1 MNIPQHHQRVMPYL
15 MLANAVHFIEFA
27 LTVFDAQLLSKQLH
41 VNGSLM
47 HSEIQLGESTIMLS
61 EATEQWKPQYANLF
75 VYVENA
81 DATFNKAIAQGAKEV
96 MGLSDQDYGRTCGV
110 LDPYG
115 NTWWITSIKN

>member
-15 MLANAVHFIEFA
+15 MLANAAQFIEFA

-47 HSEIQLGESTIMLS
+47 HSEIQIGECTIMLS

-75 VYVENA
+75 VYVDNA

>member
-15 MLANAVHFIEFA
+15 MLANAVQFIEFA
-27 LTVFDAQLLSKQLH
+27 LTVFDAQLLNKQLH

-47 HSEIQLGESTIMLS
+47 HSEIQIGGSTVMLS

-75 VYVENA
+75 IYVENA
-81 DATFNKAIAQGAKEV
+81 DSTYNKAIANGAKEV
-96 MGLSDQDYGRTCGV
+96 MELRNQDYGRTCGV
-110 LDPYG
+110 IDPFG